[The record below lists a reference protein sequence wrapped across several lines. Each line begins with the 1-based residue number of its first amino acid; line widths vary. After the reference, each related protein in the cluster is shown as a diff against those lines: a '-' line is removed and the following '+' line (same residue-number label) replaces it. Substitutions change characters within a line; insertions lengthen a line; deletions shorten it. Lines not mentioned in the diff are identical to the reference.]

1 VATPPWRAEGAPAV
15 RWDGDPVELRLAR
28 IRHRARTQRRE
39 RLNNLYTH
47 LDAELLLWAYEQL
60 DAGKAVGVDG
70 ISVEEYGQG
79 LEGRLS
85 SLLDRLHQGSY
96 RPQPSRRRWI
106 PKGDGRMR
114 PLGIPATEDKIVQRA
129 LSAVLAEVF
138 EEEFCDFSY
147 GFRPGRG
154 CHDALRGLARHI
166 AHDRVN
172 WVVEADIKGFFD
184 AVNHDWLLKMVAERV
199 SDKRVLR
206 LIRRMLMAGVM
217 EEGRRRETEAGTPQG
232 GVISPLLANI
242 YLHYVL
248 DLWFAKVVKSHCQ
261 GEAYLVRYAD
271 DFVACF
277 QYETDA
283 RRFRAALDERLGKF
297 HLEIEPTKTRVLR
310 FGRFAKRDA
319 QARGEQL
326 AVFDFLGF
334 THYCGTN
341 QPCGPVQAQMA
352 QRQEAIPSEATRH
365 AGMAPVQSAHAP
377 RGALAVRES
386 SSSGPLRLLQ
396 REQQLDGRDGVPQ
409 ANGTGALLG
418 AESAESTTQ
427 LQLER
432 VQRVR
437 RPRRTVTARA
447 GGEPESGA
455 ECVKMVAGSR
465 MRERRTSG
473 SERGRGINRVG
484 GNAWMTRRPSA

>member
-85 SLLDRLHQGSY
+85 SLLDRLHRGTY

-147 GFRPGRG
+147 GFRAGRG

-184 AVNHDWLLKMVAERV
+184 AVDHDWLLKMVAERV

-319 QARGEQL
+319 QARAEQL

-334 THYCGTN
+334 THYCGTS
-341 QPCGPVQAQMA
+341 
-352 QRQEAIPSEATRH
+352 R
-365 AGMAPVQSAHAP
+365 AGRFKLKWRSAKKRFRAKL
-377 RGALAVRES
+377 RAMREWLRS
-386 SSSGPLRLLQ
+386 SLRMPLEELWRSVNRRLQ
-396 REQQLDGRDGVPQ
+396 GHYAYYNVSDNWMGVM
-409 ANGTGALLG
+409 
-418 AESAESTTQ
+418 EFRRRTQ
-427 LQLER
+427 LALYWVLNRRSQRRSFNWNEFNAYVDRHGLSQPGR
-432 VQRVR
+432 VVNLN
-437 RPRRTVTARA
+437 PV
-447 GGEPESGA
+447 
-455 ECVKMVAGSR
+455 
-465 MRERRTSG
+465 
-473 SERGRGINRVG
+473 
-484 GNAWMTRRPSA
+484 PSV